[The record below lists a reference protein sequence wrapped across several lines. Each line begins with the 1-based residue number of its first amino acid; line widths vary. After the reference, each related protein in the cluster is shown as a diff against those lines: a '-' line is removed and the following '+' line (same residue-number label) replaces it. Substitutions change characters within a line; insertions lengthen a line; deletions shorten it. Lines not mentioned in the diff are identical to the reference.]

1 MSGAAWPCYYR
12 WSGDVMEPL
21 PRFRHRAIDQFVIG
35 QTYRL
40 MVEEERS
47 QATHRHFF
55 ACINEAWKNLP
66 DDLAQRFATAE
77 HLRKWAL
84 VKCGF
89 HDERTLVMETPAD
102 ARRTA
107 AFIAKLDDQGVIIIK
122 GNIVSHYTAKSQAIR
137 AMDRKTF
144 QESKEAVLELVAEMI
159 GLTAA
164 QLASEVKKQGY
175 HDDPEPETEPSP
187 EFGGQKVIDNDP
199 NAGRAAYIPAN
210 MTPAG
215 DPAPA
220 ATTTAPRKERTTKP
234 RKPAV
239 TVEAEPPRATTL
251 ERDKPPTS
259 KAVQRIAD
267 RAEATAK
274 AANRPTNVH
283 CAKCGTVYAVQPD
296 RCDACGSANF
306 AATAQPPTKTAL
318 KSPADYIAYARAWID
333 TAETHERGMIRWD
346 EESELRNQLKV
357 PIKERTQLQS
367 RIDIKFGA

>member
-55 ACINEAWKNLP
+55 ACVNESWKNLP
-66 DDLAQRFATAE
+66 DDLAQRFASAE

-84 VKCGF
+84 IRSGF

-107 AFIAKLDDQGVIIIK
+107 AFIAKLDDQGVIIVK
-122 GNIVSHYTAKSQAIR
+122 GNIVSHYTAKSQAIW

-159 GLTAA
+159 GLTSA
-164 QLASEVKKQGY
+164 QLASEVKKQGF
-175 HDDPEPETEPSP
+175 HDEPEAETEPSP
-187 EFGGQKVIDNDP
+187 ELGAEKGTDG
-199 NAGRAAYIPAN
+199 A
-210 MTPAG
+210 PAG

-220 ATTTAPRKERTTKP
+220 ATTKTSKKEATTKP
-234 RKPAV
+234 RKA
-239 TVEAEPPRATTL
+239 AESPPNFPKDEHQADPPRTTTL

-267 RAEATAK
+267 RAEASAKARAEPPAPKPQPPATAK
-274 AANRPTNVH
+274 A
-283 CAKCGTVYAVQPD
+283 C
-296 RCDACGSANF
+296 
-306 AATAQPPTKTAL
+306 
-318 KSPADYIAYARAWID
+318 KSPAEYIAYATAWID
-333 TAETHERGMIRWD
+333 ISETFDLAMERWD
-346 EESELRNQLKV
+346 GERDRRDELRVHTKDRGN
-357 PIKERTQLQS
+357 LQS
-367 RIDIKFGA
+367 RIDAKFGA